1 MAMNIDLKNLNM
13 SDIKDQITKLA
24 DKKTLTKIG
33 IIVGAVV
40 LFLIIYYAI
49 LNPMVKSRKAKL
61 DDMNLKKQEIT
72 KFITEIN
79 SMKAR
84 IKKLKP
90 EYDKYSSL
98 FHTKAEVE
106 GLYQTL
112 SEYAG
117 QNDLIISKI
126 EKKDIKE
133 VMKAAALAKADG
145 KKVKKKTKQTQVKN
159 VKNIA
164 YYLIPVDFEIDG
176 NFIGYIKFKRAL
188 SLSNKMLN
196 FDKESI
202 QVVKGDS
209 TGAIKVRGTL
219 TIVGLPDEFFKIIF
233 ISLLFIY
240 MPKLS
245 MADSHDAE
253 QNIIEKAKEINQKV
267 KAKQANTQANISSEI
282 GDEEPLPLND
292 PFVGDSSLSGGS
304 TLLASD
310 PQEAQNEMSLY
321 KFKLV
326 GVMSS
331 ENDDGFVSLINA
343 SGDVLTI
350 GMFEELSPGVQLIA
364 LNNREAVFEKN
375 GKSLMVINFKNQ
387 ITERSK

>member
-33 IIVGAVV
+33 IIFGAIV

-61 DDMNLKKQEIT
+61 DDMNLKKQEIV
-72 KFITEIN
+72 KFTNDIN
-79 SMKAR
+79 AMKAK

-112 SEYAG
+112 SDYAG
-117 QNDLIISKI
+117 QNDLVISKI
-126 EKKDIKE
+126 EKKKIKE
-133 VMKAAALAKADG
+133 VLKAQALAKADG
-145 KKVKKKTKQTQVKN
+145 KKAKKKRKKTQVKN
-159 VKNIA
+159 IKNVA
-164 YYLIPVDFEIDG
+164 YYLIPVDFEING

-209 TGAIKVRGTL
+209 TGAIKVKGTL
-219 TIVGLPDEFFKIIF
+219 TIVGLPDEFF
-233 ISLLFIY
+233 
-240 MPKLS
+240 
-245 MADSHDAE
+245 
-253 QNIIEKAKEINQKV
+253 
-267 KAKQANTQANISSEI
+267 
-282 GDEEPLPLND
+282 
-292 PFVGDSSLSGGS
+292 
-304 TLLASD
+304 
-310 PQEAQNEMSLY
+310 
-321 KFKLV
+321 
-326 GVMSS
+326 
-331 ENDDGFVSLINA
+331 
-343 SGDVLTI
+343 
-350 GMFEELSPGVQLIA
+350 
-364 LNNREAVFEKN
+364 
-375 GKSLMVINFKNQ
+375 
-387 ITERSK
+387 